1 METLIVEA
9 RENILSNEYGKFD
22 LIETLFPLEILLTQK
37 PRQIRKLICSR
48 LSVQSEQVNYECLRS
63 WLRRLKKKH
72 SAKQFKKEKALSNSN
87 DWRNFTPPENPTP
100 DSSAPVKVTL
110 IK

>member
-22 LIETLFPLEILLTQK
+22 LIETLFPLEFLLSQK
-37 PRQIRKLICSR
+37 PRQIRKLICSK

-72 SAKQFKKEKALSNSN
+72 SGKQFKKEKTSSNN
-87 DWRNFTPPENPTP
+87 NWRSFTPPENPTP
-100 DSSAPVKVTL
+100 DSSAPVKMTL